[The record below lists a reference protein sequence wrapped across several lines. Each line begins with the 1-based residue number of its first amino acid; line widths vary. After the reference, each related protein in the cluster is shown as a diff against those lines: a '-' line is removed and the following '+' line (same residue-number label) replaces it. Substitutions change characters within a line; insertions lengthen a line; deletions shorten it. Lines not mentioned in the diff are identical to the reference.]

1 MTPKKKHLF
10 SHEMENRVQF
20 PRSAASRVGSAAL
33 PPPAHPACPRRCPS
47 VNSRPASQPS
57 QASPQ
62 QTQHRQDTAHR
73 RPESYPNTHPGA
85 MRNVGGGT
93 LGKRTWA
100 ASTVG
105 YLAGLE
111 HSLHRMS
118 ICGES
123 SISFATRILFIL
135 GMLACVDSMREND
148 LLGAR
153 AERCLAPCPSS
164 PSTQSISMI

>member
-1 MTPKKKHLF
+1 M
-10 SHEMENRVQF
+10 
-20 PRSAASRVGSAAL
+20 
-33 PPPAHPACPRRCPS
+33 
-47 VNSRPASQPS
+47 
-57 QASPQ
+57 
-62 QTQHRQDTAHR
+62 
-73 RPESYPNTHPGA
+73 
-85 MRNVGGGT
+85 
-93 LGKRTWA
+93 GKRTWA

-164 PSTQSISMI
+164 PSPQSISMISPRAVVSITVIVTVFTSILAAITILTTILVTILIPTLVNIIINNVTFFFIVVVNILPLIVLTQAAAHSSHPSNARATPRCS